1 MHGRRR
7 FLKGLFAFLALP
19 GLRRGG
25 AEAAAPGGFH
35 LVNGWIL
42 TGRDVAALDTLAG
55 RRAG

>member
-1 MHGRRR
+1 MHGRRS
-7 FLKGLFAFLALP
+7 FLKGLLAVLALP
-19 GLRRGG
+19 GLRRG
-25 AEAAAPGGFH
+25 AAPDGFH